1 MVVVEIKRMWMG
13 KCLMRKSHSDYI
25 FYFYNFCLLY
35 SYSEMISINKNY
47 CFTHNR
53 MTLTFITMI
62 IYAK

>member
-1 MVVVEIKRMWMG
+1 MVVVEVKRMWMG

-47 CFTHNR
+47 C
-53 MTLTFITMI
+53 LLI
-62 IYAK
+62 IE